1 MARIAQIGCGHWGR
15 NLARNFAELGALA
28 AVVDGDA
35 ATAAA
40 MAQAHGAVAMDFDAV
55 LADPAIDGVALATPA
70 PTHVAMALQAIAAGK
85 HVYVEKPLA
94 LNPADARTV
103 INAAKAAG
111 VILMV
116 GHLLQYHPVFI
127 AMRAMVTGGQ
137 IGALQYVYSNRMSL
151 GKFRIEENVLWSFA
165 PHDFSMILSLAGE
178 EPKTVTAQGASFVTP
193 GIADWATCQ
202 FIFPGGVRGHIQASW
217 LHPFKEH
224 RLVAIGDAGML
235 VFEDSEA
242 DWNRKLALYPHA
254 IDRGGPAPAPVKADA
269 AFVAVPTGEPLRDE
283 CRHFL
288 DCIDEGRQP
297 VTDGEEG
304 LRVLNALNLAE
315 IQLQKSLAE

>member
-1 MARIAQIGCGHWGR
+1 MSKIAQIGCGHWGK

-28 AVVDGDA
+28 AVVDGDPV
-35 ATAAA
+35 TAAG
-40 MAQAHGAVAMDFDAV
+40 MASAHDAVAMDFDAV
-55 LADPAIDGVALATPA
+55 LADPAITGVALATPA
-70 PTHVAMALQAIAAGK
+70 PTHVALALKAIAAGK

-94 LNPADARTV
+94 LDPAEARTV
-103 INAAKAAG
+103 ISAAKAG
-111 VILMV
+111 NVTLMV

-127 AMRAMVTGGQ
+127 AMRKLIAGGK
-137 IGALQYVYSNRMSL
+137 IGNLQYVYSNRMSL

-178 EPKTVTAQGASFVTP
+178 EPSRVTAQGAAFVTP
-193 GIADWATCQ
+193 GVADWVTCQ
-202 FIFPGGVRGHIQASW
+202 FTFPSGARGHIQTSW

-242 DWNRKLALYPHA
+242 DWDKKLALYPHQ
-254 IDRGGPAPAPVKADA
+254 IDRSGAAPAPVKADA
-269 AFVAVPTGEPLRDE
+269 EYIAVPKGEPLRDE
-283 CRHFL
+283 CQHFL
-288 DCIDEGRQP
+288 DCIDNGVQP
-297 VTDGEEG
+297 ITDGEEG

-315 IQLQKSLAE
+315 LQLQKSLSE